1 MRRFR
6 WLFVWLI
13 QIAAMA
19 VLGALA
25 ALSLWASR
33 ALYGICIWGLMPLAG
48 CVSLPIRCGRDTPP
62 SFRQRGR
69 LRLFR
74 FRIMRR
80 RERRHVLFR
89 PLSEGRY
96 LASAASAG
104 GQRAPSH
111 NNKKRNQPLD

>member
-48 CVSLPIRCGRDTPP
+48 CVSAYIATKKGLLNYAAWIAPPVCLALAHLGVWTYLPGAGPVLLCAFISLVGAAA
-62 SFRQRGR
+62 GEVR
-69 LRLFR
+69 LRA
-74 FRIMRR
+74 
-80 RERRHVLFR
+80 ET
-89 PLSEGRY
+89 
-96 LASAASAG
+96 
-104 GQRAPSH
+104 
-111 NNKKRNQPLD
+111 NDT